1 LLQSGEEIGAMD
13 QANNKSSDQQP
24 AREGAFTTASE
35 KLSGLRARML
45 LLALLALVPAL
56 LYTVSLIVEQRRM
69 ATAAAETQ
77 ALRLSR
83 LVAARYESLTEGA
96 AQVLETLAQLPV
108 IADAR
113 SPECNQVLAE
123 RLAGYQSYANLSVIS
138 MEGEVLC
145 SARPNPFPIDKISLD
160 YFQKTLPL
168 NGFASGRYRYD
179 AQLGSAVV
187 DFAYRMRH
195 GGDEPHAFVHAI
207 IDTRWVTRLA
217 REAALPEKSMLNLFD
232 ESGLML
238 ARVPDSEGI
247 VGRAMPNATAV
258 KAAVATRTEGTI
270 EGTGLDGVLR
280 LYAYVPIVN
289 ETPVPLY
296 VAVGLPHDFLYA
308 PVEDLQRKTL
318 IGALTVALVL
328 LLIID
333 KAADWLVLRHV
344 HALLRTSRRL
354 GAGELSAR
362 TGIPRQKG
370 EIFQLAQTFDEMA
383 AALQAREAESRRAQ
397 EALTQSEARFRRLAE
412 NAPDVIYRFRI
423 RPQPGHEY
431 ISPAVI
437 RLYGYAP
444 EEFYA
449 DPDFGVKI
457 VHPDDRAILSSIAR
471 AHVPETV
478 EMRIVHRNGSIVWT
492 EQHNV
497 PVYDAEGNRVA
508 MEGIARDITARKQRE
523 QELHLLQ
530 SITLAVSEAEDMEA
544 ALSIVLRAVCEATG
558 WVIGQAWVP
567 TADGHLFVC
576 SPAWYGRERG
586 LEAFRAACE
595 RWVVDGSGTD
605 VQARV
610 VRERVPLWLRD
621 IDTRD
626 DFTRRQYAA
635 DAGLR
640 AMVAVPVTAGAQI
653 EAIMEFFTREPRPED
668 EPLVHTV
675 SSVAAQLGAVIR
687 RKRSEERLMYL
698 AHHDVLTDLPNRA
711 LFSDRLRQA
720 LFEANRQGR
729 LVAVAFLDLD
739 RFKNINDS
747 LGHETGDLLL
757 RGVADRLRANVR
769 ESDTVA
775 RISGDEFMLVLPG
788 LANVDDASRIAQKI
802 LDGLRQPLMTA
813 GQELYVSASL
823 GIAIYPHDAKDV
835 EGLLRNADVA
845 MYRAKETGRNA
856 YQFYT
861 AEMTVLAQEHLQLEG
876 ALRRALDRQEFTLH
890 FQPILELAG
899 GAVVGAEA
907 LLRWVHPERGIVEP
921 AHFVHLAEE
930 AGLIGPI
937 GEWALR
943 SACNQFV
950 AWERQGLGPLRLSVN
965 ISPRQFQSLE
975 LAETV
980 ATVLGESGMAPERL
994 ELELTEGVLLH
1005 NSNSTIAN
1013 MDRLSAMGVRL
1024 SIDDFGTG
1032 YSSLSYIKRLPIDQL
1047 KIDRSFVRDIPGD
1060 EDDAAIATAII
1071 AMAHNLKLT
1080 VVAEGVETLEQLAFL
1095 RNHRC
1100 DLMQGNYFSRPLPVE
1115 EFAALIRER
1124 RQLALPAT
1132 VRAVRGGAP
1141 PRVES

>member
-1 LLQSGEEIGAMD
+1 
-13 QANNKSSDQQP
+13 
-24 AREGAFTTASE
+24 
-35 KLSGLRARML
+35 
-45 LLALLALVPAL
+45 
-56 LYTVSLIVEQRRM
+56 
-69 ATAAAETQ
+69 
-77 ALRLSR
+77 
-83 LVAARYESLTEGA
+83 
-96 AQVLETLAQLPV
+96 
-108 IADAR
+108 
-113 SPECNQVLAE
+113 
-123 RLAGYQSYANLSVIS
+123 
-138 MEGEVLC
+138 
-145 SARPNPFPIDKISLD
+145 
-160 YFQKTLPL
+160 
-168 NGFASGRYRYD
+168 
-179 AQLGSAVV
+179 
-187 DFAYRMRH
+187 
-195 GGDEPHAFVHAI
+195 
-207 IDTRWVTRLA
+207 
-217 REAALPEKSMLNLFD
+217 
-232 ESGLML
+232 
-238 ARVPDSEGI
+238 
-247 VGRAMPNATAV
+247 
-258 KAAVATRTEGTI
+258 
-270 EGTGLDGVLR
+270 
-280 LYAYVPIVN
+280 
-289 ETPVPLY
+289 
-296 VAVGLPHDFLYA
+296 
-308 PVEDLQRKTL
+308 
-318 IGALTVALVL
+318 
-328 LLIID
+328 
-333 KAADWLVLRHV
+333 
-344 HALLRTSRRL
+344 
-354 GAGELSAR
+354 
-362 TGIPRQKG
+362 
-370 EIFQLAQTFDEMA
+370 
-383 AALQAREAESRRAQ
+383 
-397 EALTQSEARFRRLAE
+397 
-412 NAPDVIYRFRI
+412 
-423 RPQPGHEY
+423 
-431 ISPAVI
+431 
-437 RLYGYAP
+437 
-444 EEFYA
+444 
-449 DPDFGVKI
+449 
-457 VHPDDRAILSSIAR
+457 
-471 AHVPETV
+471 
-478 EMRIVHRNGSIVWT
+478 
-492 EQHNV
+492 
-497 PVYDAEGNRVA
+497 
-508 MEGIARDITARKQRE
+508 
-523 QELHLLQ
+523 
-530 SITLAVSEAEDMEA
+530 
-544 ALSIVLRAVCEATG
+544 
-558 WVIGQAWVP
+558 
-567 TADGHLFVC
+567 
-576 SPAWYGRERG
+576 
-586 LEAFRAACE
+586 
-595 RWVVDGSGTD
+595 
-605 VQARV
+605 
-610 VRERVPLWLRD
+610 
-621 IDTRD
+621 
-626 DFTRRQYAA
+626 
-635 DAGLR
+635 
-640 AMVAVPVTAGAQI
+640 
-653 EAIMEFFTREPRPED
+653 
-668 EPLVHTV
+668 
-675 SSVAAQLGAVIR
+675 
-687 RKRSEERLMYL
+687 
-698 AHHDVLTDLPNRA
+698 
-711 LFSDRLRQA
+711 
-720 LFEANRQGR
+720 
-729 LVAVAFLDLD
+729 AVAFLDLD

-747 LGHETGDLLL
+747 LGHEAGDLLL

-769 ESDTVA
+769 ETDTVA

-845 MYRAKETGRNA
+845 MYRAKEAGRNA

>member
-1 LLQSGEEIGAMD
+1 MD
-13 QANNKSSDQQP
+13 QANKKSSGQ
-24 AREGAFTTASE
+24 RLVRKGALTTASE

-69 ATAAAETQ
+69 ATAAAEAQ
-77 ALRLSR
+77 ALRLAR
-83 LVAARYESLTEGA
+83 LVEARYESLTEGA
-96 AQVLETLAQLPV
+96 AQVLETLAQLPIV
-108 IADAR
+108 AEAR
-113 SPECNQVLAE
+113 NPACSQLLAE
-123 RLAGYQSYANLSVIS
+123 RLAGYQSYVNLSVIS

-145 SARPNPFPIDKISLD
+145 SARPDPAPLDKISLEH
-160 YFQKTLPL
+160 FQKVLRL
-168 NGFASGRYRYD
+168 SGFATGRYRY
-179 AQLGSAVV
+179 SARFKSGVT
-187 DFAYRMRH
+187 DFAYRLRF
-195 GGDEPHAFVHAI
+195 GDDEPHAFVHAV
-207 IDTRWVTRLA
+207 IDTQWVTRLA
-217 REAALPEKSMLNLFD
+217 REAALPERSMLNLFD

-238 ARVPDSEGI
+238 ARVPDPEGI
-247 VGRAMPNATAV
+247 VGQATPNAAAV
-258 KAAVATRTEGTI
+258 RAAVATRAEGTI
-270 EGTGLDGVLR
+270 EGMGLDGIPR
-280 LYAYVPIVN
+280 LYGYVPIVRDQ
-289 ETPVPLY
+289 PVPLY

-308 PVEDLQRKTL
+308 PVDDLQRKTL

-344 HALLRTSRRL
+344 YALLRTTRRL

-383 AALQAREAESRRAQ
+383 AALQTREAESRRAQ
-397 EALTQSEARFRRLAE
+397 EALAQSEARFRRLAE
-412 NAPDVIYRFRI
+412 NAPDVIYRYRI

-431 ISPAVI
+431 ISPAVT
-437 RLYGYAP
+437 RLYGYSP
-444 EEFYA
+444 SEFYA

-471 AHVPETV
+471 AQVPETV
-478 EMRIVHRNGSIVWT
+478 EMRMIHRNGSIVWI

-497 PVYDAEGNRVA
+497 PVFDAEGNRVA
-508 MEGIARDITARKQRE
+508 LEGIARDITARKQRE

-567 TADGHLFVC
+567 ATEDGRLFVC

-595 RWVVDGSGTD
+595 HWVVEGSGTD
-605 VQARV
+605 LQARV

-626 DFTRRQYAA
+626 DFSRHQYAA
-635 DAGLR
+635 DAGLK
-640 AMVAVPVTAGAQI
+640 AMVAVPVTTGAEI

-747 LGHETGDLLL
+747 LGHETGDQLL

-788 LANVDDASRIAQKI
+788 LTNVDDASRIAQKI
-802 LDGLRQPLMTA
+802 LAGLSQPLIIT
-813 GQELYVSASL
+813 GHELYVSASL

-861 AEMTVLAQEHLQLEG
+861 AEMTVLAQEHLRLEG
-876 ALRRALDRQEFTLH
+876 DLRRALDRREFMLH
-890 FQPILELAG
+890 FQPILDLTE

-907 LLRWVHPERGIVEP
+907 LLRWKHPERGIVGP

-937 GEWALR
+937 GEWVLR

-950 AWERQGLGPLRLSVN
+950 AWEQQGLGLLRLSVN

-975 LAETV
+975 LAEMV
-980 ATVLGESGMAPERL
+980 AAVLRESGLAPERL

-1005 NSNSTIAN
+1005 NPDTTIAN

-1032 YSSLSYIKRLPIDQL
+1032 YSSLTYIKRLPIDQL
-1047 KIDRSFVRDIPGD
+1047 KIDQSFVRDIPED

-1080 VVAEGVETLEQLAFL
+1080 VIAEGVETLEQLAFL

-1100 DLMQGNYFSRPLPVE
+1100 DLMQGYYFSQPLSAAD
-1115 EFAALIRER
+1115 FALLMRER

-1132 VRAVRGGAP
+1132 IRAVRGGGPSRA
-1141 PRVES
+1141 ES